1 MSAWAPESVIR
12 RCRLNVRITPKSGH
26 VADIPDRQL
35 RAQADLCI
43 AAIGV
48 VIQRADRVCR
58 PHEGLRHAVAP
69 RLGSR
74 RTCPAPP
81 PCRSREAP
89 LWYARS
95 NRNFN
100 YIRVRSFVLTGA
112 P

>member
-1 MSAWAPESVIR
+1 MNRKTDLGSASAAPSSPASAANRVRATESSSAQAINW
-12 RCRLNVRITPKSGH
+12 LLQQNLP
-26 VADIPDRQL
+26 
-35 RAQADLCI
+35 QADLCI

-48 VIQRADRVCR
+48 VIQRADRACR

-89 LWYARS
+89 LCE
-95 NRNFN
+95 
-100 YIRVRSFVLTGA
+100 IK
-112 P
+112 